1 MISPRGCCG
10 GGTITLHKILV
21 RMSAVTHSGPLNRA
35 AYVRVSPSIRCRRE
49 GLGVLSQMASEE
61 HLGEVRRLRV
71 NRVAAD
77 VRRRCTAREG
87 WHARLACN
95 PRQRRSARHRRERS
109 SPRRAGYTRH
119 KIARCCRP
127 ARSRP
132 PHRRR
137 SPPGCRSVRGFRVGR
152 PGRAPAIVSLFPH
165 RNKPRPI
172 DICGRRHADCGRV
185 HSQASN
191 LDG

>member
-71 NRVAAD
+71 DRVAVD
-77 VRRRCTAREG
+77 T
-87 WHARLACN
+87 
-95 PRQRRSARHRRERS
+95 
-109 SPRRAGYTRH
+109 
-119 KIARCCRP
+119 
-127 ARSRP
+127 
-132 PHRRR
+132 
-137 SPPGCRSVRGFRVGR
+137 
-152 PGRAPAIVSLFPH
+152 
-165 RNKPRPI
+165 
-172 DICGRRHADCGRV
+172 GRV
-185 HSQASN
+185 ETERRKSGAPGLRAVREKDVVPDIAGKDRHLGA
-191 LDG
+191 

>member
-1 MISPRGCCG
+1 MISPRG
-10 GGTITLHKILV
+10 LLRRRNNHSSQNLV
-21 RMSAVTHSGPLNRA
+21 RMSAVTHGGPLKRA

-95 PRQRRSARHRRERS
+95 PRQRRSARHRREKIVRS
-109 SPRRAGYTRH
+109 ACGKCEAEGRALLPTGT
-119 KIARCCRP
+119 IASAAP
-127 ARSRP
+127 ATTTIGMSIRSRLSGRKAGP
-132 PHRRR
+132 SAGAITNTAHAL
-137 SPPGCRSVRGFRVGR
+137 VAVGAAVIR
-152 PGRAPAIVSLFPH
+152 
-165 RNKPRPI
+165 
-172 DICGRRHADCGRV
+172 
-185 HSQASN
+185 
-191 LDG
+191 